1 MKLAIP
7 FLRFSVNF
15 STAFL
20 ITPMS
25 EPALPRLIVLP
36 GLDGGDLLFENLRV
50 ALAGR
55 AGMEVVPLPVTGPQT
70 YDGLADGLAASLPQS
85 GDYVLLAHSFGG
97 PLAILLAGKAKH
109 KPKGLI
115 LGATFVRNPWP
126 LMGGIIKA
134 ALPSFLHPKSL
145 PVIEA
150 TLLKSGD
157 HETAYRI
164 YQHLSEI
171 GVNVL
176 SERVKTV
183 LSCDIRKALQTLSI
197 PVLYVQGRNDRL
209 ITAAHGQLL
218 QATGRTVQIAKVDA
232 PHLVFQYDM
241 ALTMETVLL
250 PFLRSLI

>member
-1 MKLAIP
+1 
-7 FLRFSVNF
+7 
-15 STAFL
+15 
-20 ITPMS
+20 MS

-36 GLDGGDLLFENLRV
+36 GLDGGDLLFENLRQ

-55 AGMEVVPLPVTGPQT
+55 AEMQVLILPTTGPQT
-70 YDGLADGLAASLPQS
+70 YEALADALMPHLPEE
-85 GDYVLLAHSFGG
+85 DYVLLTHSFGG

-126 LMGGIIKA
+126 LMGAIIKA
-134 ALPSFLHPKSL
+134 ALPSFLQPKSL

-176 SERVKTV
+176 AERVKTV
-183 LSCDIRKALQTLSI
+183 LACDVRKMLQALSI
-197 PVLYVQGRNDRL
+197 PVLYVQGRADKL
-209 ITAAHGQLL
+209 IGAAHGQLV
-218 QATGRTVQIAKVDA
+218 QTTGKTVQIAKVDTS
-232 PHLVFQYDM
+232 HLVFQYDTT
-241 ALTMETVLL
+241 LTVETVLL
-250 PFLRSLI
+250 PFLRSLA